1 MTVPMMLAIEM
12 IVSNEIAKRIEDS
25 NSTLARLNLFKR
37 LSDATRTVFV
47 ITFF

>member
-12 IVSNEIAKRIEDS
+12 MVSNAIAKRIDDS

-37 LSDATRTVFV
+37 LSDVARTVFA

>member
-1 MTVPMMLAIEM
+1 MLAIEM
-12 IVSNEIAKRIEDS
+12 MVSKAIAKRIDDS

-37 LSDATRTVFV
+37 LSDVARTVFA